1 MRKISM
7 MCVVLLLAAVLAG
20 CGKSEAV
27 KNVEGMIEQLGEV
40 TVESMAAID
49 TAIAAYDALTEEE
62 KAKVENYATLTSARD
77 NCLELQIHGE
87 WAYELTFFYDV
98 PNMYDKVDLT
108 LNADGTAFGAGFP
121 GDMNWSVSNMLLVL
135 SDGTLEYQMKLVP
148 GENGYVIEDAMG
160 GKMNRVADNN
170 AILDEMFTIVELDE
184 ENILDYAEIA
194 IVTDEEI
201 DGFGDYTGNT
211 TVYSTLKSTV
221 FDDGL
226 MCFNVSDDIVVEMHI
241 PAHKVKWTDGR
252 FKSTYTYEE
261 ETVQMQYV
269 LYGQFGGYLGGIW
282 EGSEDVHEITVDQM
296 SLGRVKG
303 TVVFIDSQYVDEVVE
318 EDQSRVLVVKG
329 EKYYVGPWI
338 DEFEY

>member
-62 KAKVENYATLTSARD
+62 KAKVENYAALTSARD
-77 NCLELQIHGE
+77 NCLALQINGE
-87 WAYELTFFYDV
+87 WGYELTHFHDV
-98 PNMYDKVDLT
+98 PNMYNKVDLT
-108 LNADGTAFGAGFP
+108 LNADGTAFGAGFQ

-148 GENGYVIEDAMG
+148 GENGYMIEDAMG
-160 GKMNRVADNN
+160 SKMNRVADNN
-170 AILDEMFTIVELDE
+170 AILDEMFTIVELNE

-194 IVTDEEI
+194 IATDEEI
-201 DGFGDYTGNT
+201 DGFGEYTGNT
-211 TVYSTLKSTV
+211 TNYSTLKSTV

-226 MCFNVSDDIVVEMHI
+226 MCFDVSEDIVVEMHI

-261 ETVQMQYV
+261 EAVQMQYV

-282 EGSEDVHEITVDQM
+282 EGSEDVHEITVEEM